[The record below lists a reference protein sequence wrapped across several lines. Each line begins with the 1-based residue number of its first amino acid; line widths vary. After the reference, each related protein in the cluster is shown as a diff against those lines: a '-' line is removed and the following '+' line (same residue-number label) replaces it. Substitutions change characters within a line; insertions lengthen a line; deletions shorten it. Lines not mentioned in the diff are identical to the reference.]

1 MLCGLCLN
9 TVTANQLKS
18 PLKLFSFKEDWSAM
32 GAVECMDLDN
42 GLQRERSQSP
52 KATWCVIQNSQN
64 RQKQKRGG
72 QGWVYRESLEFP
84 SGPKKV
90 FGTRERSWACK
101 LIDTVS
107 ATELH
112 AVE

>member
-1 MLCGLCLN
+1 
-9 TVTANQLKS
+9 
-18 PLKLFSFKEDWSAM
+18 M
-32 GAVECMDLDN
+32 GAVACMDLDN

-52 KATWCVIQNSQN
+52 KATWCVIPCIQNSQN
-64 RQKQKRGG
+64 KQKQKGGG

-112 AVE
+112 AVEWFVLCAVDFSSIFKKLTFLNTLLTK